1 MGEAEWLWAVATCVK
16 ALLIPTY
23 RSTDFEVHRH
33 WLALTSALPLARWYS
48 DASAPCCPLDYPPLF
63 AYFQRI
69 LALPATALG
78 GHPSALLR
86 LAPSSP
92 SSAPLPV
99 LIYLR
104 LSVAVTDLVF
114 LLAAARLAH
123 RRLPPARRRLV
134 LVLLLWSPALLI
146 VDHIHFQYNGYL
158 LGILLL
164 SLSFLEEGKDLAG
177 GLAFAVLICSK
188 HLFLVAAPLYFVYL
202 LRHYCR
208 GGSWEASRRFLTM
221 GAAVG
226 AVFAAAFGPFLYYGQ
241 MQQVLSRLFPFGRG
255 LCHAYW
261 APNFWVFY
269 IVLDKVLSF
278 VLLKLGFDIPAPKA
292 SFTGGLVGNF
302 SQFAVLPQVTP
313 LITFLLV
320 IFAMSPCL
328 IKAFQKPQ
336 PKHITRWV
344 AYAFTCGFMFGWH
357 VHEKASL
364 HFTIPLALIS
374 VDNLDDARH
383 YFLLSIVSCYSMF
396 PLLFDLQEYPI
407 KVLLLAI
414 HSILMWIGFSSCF
427 RVGVAPG
434 GTKTNNSSA
443 SNGKQGFIGKFG
455 TIYLLGLLGVELW
468 GQLLHPYIFGSRL
481 PFLPLMLI
489 SIYCAAG
496 MMYSW
501 DTSVALKMKK
511 HEQRHRINITSYNS
525 DLMKPTPPPPLAVE
539 PLTST
544 EFDRQHSGASSPPP
558 SVILIHS
565 LFITAGIIAFVI
577 VASFSIH
584 LLLRLLSCRR
594 HSSSTVAA
602 LPLPLARSRSTSGSP
617 SPAAAAGSAIPDQE
631 NAALIDSL
639 PMFTLASALAF
650 LPKSSPDCA
659 VCLSRFRPHDELRL
673 LPACRHAFHSL
684 CVDPWLRTIA
694 SCPLCRASI
703 SLPGPPLQ
711 LPPPV
716 TGDREPSRSGSFRI
730 EIGSVSR
737 RRTPSAEES
746 GNHPQPPLPPNLR
759 TYSIGSSFEYLV
771 EEEVEAVVARITRPK
786 EKPGE
791 DTAPAAPG
799 EGVAEAAGGGR
810 GWLKEYVDRLA
821 SSSFSSL
828 RLSGRW
834 SHRYDDDVERGS
846 WDLEGSARRDAEEGG
861 YYSLYR
867 WLIGA

>member
-16 ALLIPTY
+16 VLLIPAY

-33 WLALTSALPLARWYS
+33 WLALTSVLPLARWYS

-78 GHPSALLR
+78 GRPSALLR
-86 LAPSSP
+86 VSTSSP
-92 SSAPLPV
+92 SSASLPV

-104 LSVAVTDLVF
+104 LSVAITDLVF

-134 LVLLLWSPALLI
+134 LILLLWSPALLI

-208 GGSWEASRRFLTM
+208 GGSWEASKRFLTM

-364 HFTIPLALIS
+364 HFTIPLALVS
-374 VDNLDDARH
+374 VNNLDDARH

-396 PLLFDLQEYPI
+396 PLLFDPQEYPI

-468 GQLLHPYIFGSRL
+468 GQLLHPHIFGSGL

-501 DTSVALKMKK
+501 FWQLRQILKC
-511 HEQRHRINITSYNS
+511 S
-525 DLMKPTPPPPLAVE
+525 
-539 PLTST
+539 
-544 EFDRQHSGASSPPP
+544 
-558 SVILIHS
+558 
-565 LFITAGIIAFVI
+565 
-577 VASFSIH
+577 
-584 LLLRLLSCRR
+584 
-594 HSSSTVAA
+594 
-602 LPLPLARSRSTSGSP
+602 
-617 SPAAAAGSAIPDQE
+617 
-631 NAALIDSL
+631 
-639 PMFTLASALAF
+639 
-650 LPKSSPDCA
+650 
-659 VCLSRFRPHDELRL
+659 
-673 LPACRHAFHSL
+673 
-684 CVDPWLRTIA
+684 
-694 SCPLCRASI
+694 
-703 SLPGPPLQ
+703 
-711 LPPPV
+711 
-716 TGDREPSRSGSFRI
+716 
-730 EIGSVSR
+730 
-737 RRTPSAEES
+737 
-746 GNHPQPPLPPNLR
+746 
-759 TYSIGSSFEYLV
+759 
-771 EEEVEAVVARITRPK
+771 
-786 EKPGE
+786 
-791 DTAPAAPG
+791 
-799 EGVAEAAGGGR
+799 
-810 GWLKEYVDRLA
+810 
-821 SSSFSSL
+821 
-828 RLSGRW
+828 
-834 SHRYDDDVERGS
+834 
-846 WDLEGSARRDAEEGG
+846 
-861 YYSLYR
+861 
-867 WLIGA
+867 